1 MKPVTITTGRLLSGF
16 LIAVFALSLQ
26 SWDFKQSPDEFFQD
40 SPRKDT
46 VPQKNKTPRERKV
59 RDLDGALAE
68 LESIDIKLEIEKA
81 MQEVNKA
88 MKQVDV
94 AKIQL
99 EVAKAMKEM
108 NMEKIKKDVSLAL
121 KEADM
126 EKIKAEVEISLAKID
141 MDKIKAEMDRVKQID
156 FEQLNKEMN
165 NVKEEMEK
173 LGPQLEKELAKAKV
187 DIEKA
192 KAEIKEY
199 KTFVDGLE
207 KDDLINKNEN
217 YSVQHKDG
225 KLLING
231 KEANEKTYNKYN
243 SFLKKHSTFTI
254 EKSEDDFDIDM
265 D

>member
-1 MKPVTITTGRLLSGF
+1 MKPVTITTGRLLCGF
-16 LIAVFALSLQ
+16 FIAVFALSLQ

-46 VPQKNKTPRERKV
+46 VPQKNKTSRERKV
-59 RDLDGALAE
+59 RDLDEALAE

-94 AKIQL
+94 AKIQQ
-99 EVAKAMKEM
+99 EVDKAMKEV
-108 NMEKIKKDVSLAL
+108 NMDKIRQEVNLAL
-121 KEADM
+121 KEIDM
-126 EKIKAEVEISLAKID
+126 EKIKAEVELSLSKID

-199 KTFVDGLE
+199 KAFVDGLE
-207 KDDLINKNEN
+207 KDGLINKKGN
-217 YSVQHKDG
+217 YSIQHKDG
-225 KLLING
+225 KLLINE
-231 KEANEKTYNKYN
+231 KEATEKIYNKYN
-243 SFLKKHSTFTI
+243 SFLKKHPSFSI
-254 EKSEDDFDIDM
+254 EKSKDDFDIDM